1 MRRSFALL
9 TAFVLMASL
18 GASSVAATTT
28 IEPSSF
34 HGDFDML
41 DPGSGQAV
49 GHIVVDLHEQTDA
62 RQSPGSLDVYWASG
76 NPVRKSHARLSG
88 VWFGQEA
95 DNPSWG
101 AVRFAGATGTICDT
115 GAART
120 SCGDFSVIFEQTVS
134 PEFPNYIGWSA
145 PGTSTC
151 CDGPWYEA
159 GRGEFGLS
167 YLGSVSKVSV
177 AVPAPS
183 DAMST
188 SGSRTFSVTVRG
200 SNDKSVYWS
209 VKEPGGGSIT
219 QDGVYTAPETPGTYT
234 LMATSRADVR
244 ASATAR
250 VRVVLPVGHIPGYD
264 VGVDYHAT
272 GADFLQTA
280 FITQYQDPAVR
291 QTVRTQ
297 LQGMAD
303 RGATVMSTRIWFVTE
318 PGTTNFGE
326 AWRATFPMSDQ
337 EKANLRAYAQDV
349 ASTRGAGGNRLRL
362 DLCMLWLGAADYQ
375 VGSPST
381 GLGWTP
387 LTAAQFTSRVNQT
400 TDKVLAAVAG
410 VRRPDGKLV
419 VDTIYLEGEVG
430 IGHRPNQ
437 EWFLTT
443 HYPRFVSRVSAAGF
457 RPSVYFNASD
467 TAEAYLTDGYEDE
480 DYPILDGHRS
490 MYWVYRSLRFMAD
503 EGLPLPQ
510 RVDFSWYVPA
520 EDWAPSS
527 TLLARALDDADAT
540 LPSLGLPK
548 SYGIAEAPYFPDA
561 TERRELG
568 QAIAAEAA
576 QHSRLRRVTFWTTPD
591 SGGPGVDAGYPFA
604 IEDFYP
610 PAN

>member
-1 MRRSFALL
+1 MRRSLALL
-9 TAFVLMASL
+9 AAIVLMASL

-41 DPGSGQAV
+41 DQGSGQAV
-49 GHIVVDLHEQTDA
+49 GRIVVDLHEQTDA

-101 AVRFAGATGTICDT
+101 AVRFAGAAGTICDT
-115 GAART
+115 GATGT

-151 CDGPWYEA
+151 CDGPWYQA

-183 DAMST
+183 AAMNT
-188 SGSRTFSVTVRG
+188 GGSRTFTATVRG
-200 SNDKSVYWS
+200 STETSVYWS
-209 VKEPGGGSIT
+209 VKEPLGGSIT
-219 QDGVYTAPETPGTYT
+219 QDGVYTAPEAPGTYT
-234 LMATSRADVR
+234 VMATSRADVR

-250 VRVVLPVGHIPGYD
+250 VRVVIPVGHIPGYD

-272 GADFLQTA
+272 GADFEQSA
-280 FITQYQDPAVR
+280 FITQYQDPIVR

-303 RGATVMSTRIWFVTE
+303 RGATVISTRIWFVTE
-318 PGTTNFGE
+318 PGTDNGGE
-326 AWRATFPMSDQ
+326 VWRATFPMSDQ
-337 EKANLRAYAQDV
+337 EKANLRAYAKDV
-349 ASTRGAGGNRLRL
+349 AAIRGAGGNRLRL
-362 DLCMLWLGAADYQ
+362 DLGMFWLGAADYQ
-375 VGSPST
+375 MGSPSD

-387 LTAAQFTSRVNQT
+387 LTAAQFTARVNQT
-400 TDKVLAAVAG
+400 TDKVLGAVAG

-443 HYPRFVSRVSAAGF
+443 HYPRFVARVSQAGF

-467 TAEAYLTDGYEDE
+467 TAEAYLTGGYEDA
-480 DYPILDGHRS
+480 DYPIWTATARCTG
-490 MYWVYRSLRFMAD
+490 
-503 EGLPLPQ
+503 
-510 RVDFSWYVPA
+510 
-520 EDWAPSS
+520 S
-527 TLLARALDDADAT
+527 TGA
-540 LPSLGLPK
+540 
-548 SYGIAEAPYFPDA
+548 
-561 TERRELG
+561 
-568 QAIAAEAA
+568 
-576 QHSRLRRVTFWTTPD
+576 
-591 SGGPGVDAGYPFA
+591 
-604 IEDFYP
+604 
-610 PAN
+610 

>member
-1 MRRSFALL
+1 MRRSLALL
-9 TAFVLMASL
+9 AAIVLMASL

-41 DPGSGQAV
+41 DQGSGQAV
-49 GHIVVDLHEQTDA
+49 GRIVVDLHEQVDS
-62 RQSPGSLDVYWASG
+62 RRSPGTLDVYWASS
-76 NPVRKSHARLSG
+76 NPIRKSHAQLSE

-95 DNPSWG
+95 DNPGWG
-101 AVRFAGATGTICDT
+101 AVRFAGAAGSICDT
-115 GAART
+115 GAAGT

-134 PEFPNYIGWSA
+134 SEFPNYIGWSA
-145 PGTSTC
+145 PGTSMC
-151 CDGPWYEA
+151 CDGPWYQV
-159 GRGEFGLS
+159 GRGEFGLN
-167 YLGSVSKVSV
+167 YLGAAGRVSV
-177 AVPAPS
+177 AIPAPS

-188 SGSRTFSVTVRG
+188 GGTRTFTATVRG
-200 SNDKSVYWS
+200 STNKSVYWS
-209 VKEPGGGSIT
+209 VKEPIGGSIT
-219 QDGVYTAPETPGTYT
+219 QDGVYTAPETPGIYT
-234 LMATSRADVR
+234 VMATSRADVR
-244 ASATAR
+244 AFATAR
-250 VRVVLPVGHIPGYD
+250 VRVVIPVGHIPGYD

-272 GADFLQTA
+272 SAEFEQAA
-280 FITQYQDPAVR
+280 FITQYQDPVVR
-291 QTVRTQ
+291 QAVRTQ

-303 RGATVMSTRIWFVTE
+303 RGATVISTRIWFVAE
-318 PGTTNFGE
+318 PGTDSGGE

-337 EKANLRAYAQDV
+337 ERANLRAYAKDLGAV
-349 ASTRGAGGNRLRL
+349 RGAGGNRLRL
-362 DLCMLWLGAADYQ
+362 DLGLLWLGAADYTM
-375 VGSPST
+375 GSPSD

-387 LTAAQFTSRVNQT
+387 LDAAQFTARVNQT
-400 TDKVLAAVAG
+400 TDKVLGAVAG

-419 VDTIYLEGEVG
+419 VDTIYLEGEVM
-430 IGHRPNQ
+430 IGAKANQ

-443 HYPRFVSRVSAAGF
+443 HYPRFVSRVSQAGF

-467 TAEAYLTDGYEDE
+467 TAEAYLTDGYVDA

-527 TLLARALDDADAT
+527 TLLARVLDDADAT

-548 SYGIAEAPYFPDA
+548 SYGIAETYYYSDA
-561 TERRELG
+561 TRRRELG

-576 QHSRLRRVTFWTTPD
+576 QDSRLQRVTFWTTPD
-591 SGGPGVDAGYPFA
+591 SGGPGVNAGYPFA